1 MMSQG
6 YIRRVDRTLKKL
18 REYLLGL
25 DTQLVELLPQKL
37 RTAETEQQSA
47 YLADRLLFCLAAEET
62 LDENELRS
70 SRNWLYE
77 AILYLLSEADDSD
90 HDLSSILMM
99 FNLSQEVRELML
111 DSVENPD
118 NYLHIKTELE
128 PPICQE
134 ELEAAMLRLE
144 PNISRAATYER
155 LKSYFVHQD

>member
-47 YLADRLLFCLAAEET
+47 YLADRLLFCLASEET

-77 AILYLLSEADDSD
+77 VILYLLSEVDDND
-90 HDLSSILMM
+90 HDLANILML
-99 FNLSQEVRELML
+99 FDLPLDVRKIML
-111 DSVENPD
+111 GSIENSD
-118 NYLHIKTELE
+118 YFFHIKTELE

-144 PNISRAATYER
+144 PNLSRMEAYER
-155 LKSYFVHQD
+155 LKLYFDHQD